1 MIRLIFTEEMRERL
15 RQERIHHSHPRVRQR
30 LEALY
35 LKSEGWPHQA
45 ICASLGISGTLVSYL
60 RLFQDGVTAL
70 TGCRFRR
77 AQSALAPYEA
87 VIVAAFTHQPPAT
100 LVEASSRIAE
110 LTGVHRSPN
119 QVGLILTRVATA
131 QARAI
136 PGPAPT
142 EARRVEQQHLRNPG
156 TDPTAERSPSV
167 NGQSFFRCRSLC
179 AWVIL
184 SWVWCRRCWQPTPQ
198 WRQRLSVLGALNA
211 VTHELITVTTDAYI
225 NSQHVCRML
234 YRQRHRTDRAHHG
247 RFGQRALPTLPIS
260 GRTPRST

>member
-45 ICASLGISGTLVSYL
+45 ICASLGISKPTLVSYL
-60 RLFQDGVTAL
+60 RLFQDGGWEAL

-119 QVGLILTRVATA
+119 QVGLILKQFGLQR
-131 QARAI
+131 RKRGAI

-142 EARRVEQQHLRNPG
+142 EARRVERHTFETQAL
-156 TDPTAERSPSV
+156 
-167 NGQSFFRCRSLC
+167 
-179 AWVIL
+179 
-184 SWVWCRRCWQPTPQ
+184 TP
-198 WRQRLSVLGALNA
+198 RLKEAQA
-211 VTHELITVTTDAYI
+211 
-225 NSQHVCRML
+225 
-234 YRQRHRTDRAHHG
+234 
-247 RFGQRALPTLPIS
+247 GQRTVFF
-260 GRTPRST
+260 